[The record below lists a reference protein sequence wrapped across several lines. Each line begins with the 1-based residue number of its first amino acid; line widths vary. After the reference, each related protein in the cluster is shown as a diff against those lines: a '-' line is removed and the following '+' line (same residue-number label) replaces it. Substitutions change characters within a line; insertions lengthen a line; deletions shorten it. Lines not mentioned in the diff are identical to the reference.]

1 MVADGYQD
9 HTNGMVYWY
18 TGILTYWYTIIPYI
32 HLPLDGNDQNQA
44 ELDAS
49 DTDANNEKCDNSERA
64 RLSMAS
70 R

>member
-18 TGILTYWYTIIPYI
+18 TGIPHI

>member
-1 MVADGYQD
+1 MVIRIIP
-9 HTNGMVYWY
+9 MVWY
-18 TGILTYWYTIIPYI
+18 TGILAYHHTIPYI